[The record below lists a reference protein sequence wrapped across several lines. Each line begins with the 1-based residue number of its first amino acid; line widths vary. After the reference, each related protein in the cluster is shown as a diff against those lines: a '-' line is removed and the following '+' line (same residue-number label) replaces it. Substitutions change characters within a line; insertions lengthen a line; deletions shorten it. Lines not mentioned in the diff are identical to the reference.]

1 MPLILPGNVA
11 SATAPTT
18 YNVANSCRFNDGDAP
33 KMTLTPGSNGSDVK
47 FTFSCWVKRGTNFG
61 AQQYIMLQGSGSTL
75 THIKF
80 DGNDKLDVQGYE
92 SGTAFYNL
100 SNRKFRDPGAWYNI
114 IVAIDTTQ
122 GTAANRVKIYVNG
135 TEETSWDTETVPAED
150 KVLAI
155 NNTSYDIVIGAETSA
170 NYFDG
175 YLAEVV
181 YIDGTQYANTDFGE
195 FDSDSPT
202 IWKPKD
208 PSGLTFGT
216 NGFYLDFEAS
226 DNLGND
232 ANGGTDLTE
241 VNFAATD
248 SSTDTPT
255 NNFATLNPLYKGSLG
270 ATTFAEGNL
279 KFHETNSPSESSP
292 GASTI
297 AVANGKWY
305 FEVYCEEDEDHP
317 PWIAASTVESAQ
329 TILTAAGTGHIWGL
343 LASTHAVALY
353 NDVVYK
359 TSGGSYSE
367 ILTAGLT
374 GGRAADGDIMK
385 IALDLDNGK
394 VWFGKNNEWS
404 NGSAS
409 ISATLD
415 ASNNDTTV
423 TAGTDHYLGCG
434 GEGQICW
441 ANFGSPART
450 ISSSNA
456 DANGYGNFEYAV
468 PSGFFALCTKN
479 LAEYG

>member
-1 MPLILPGNVA
+1 MAIILPANTL
-11 SATAPTT
+11 SAGGFS
-18 YNVANSCRFNDGDAP
+18 VDNSCRFNPGDSPELSRSTGDGNEDV
-33 KMTLTPGSNGSDVK
+33 GSFSFWWKPDKEGGATFYSIYVDSSNF
-47 FTFSCWVKRGTNFG
+47 FTISVDGGGNF
-61 AQQYIMLQGSGSTL
+61 QVLNKLSGSYNMQ
-75 THIKF
+75 F
-80 DGNDKLDVQGYE
+80 E
-92 SGTAFYNL
+92 STAT
-100 SNRKFRDPGAWYNI
+100 FRDPSAWYNF
-114 IVAIDTTQ
+114 VVLVDTTQ
-122 GTAANRVKIYVNG
+122 STEANRMKAYVNG
-135 TEETSWDTETVPAED
+135 TQITSWQTSTYPSQ
-150 KVLAI
+150 
-155 NNTSYDIVIGAETSA
+155 NTDMIMNSNSRTAYISHSGDRMH
-170 NYFDG
+170 G
-175 YLAEVV
+175 YLAEFVL
-181 YIDGTQYANTDFGE
+181 IDGTAQAVTDFGE
-195 FDSDSPT
+195 FDEDSPT

-208 PSGLTFGT
+208 VSGLSKGV
-216 NGFYLDFEAS
+216 NGFYLDFEDSSA
-226 DNLGND
+226 LGNC
-232 ANGGTDLTE
+232 AFGGTDFTVSNL
-241 VNFAATD
+241 AAAD
-248 SSTDTPT
+248 QATDTPT

-385 IALDLDNGK
+385 MALDLDNGK
-394 VWFGKNNEWS
+394 VWFGKNDEWT
-404 NGSAS
+404 NGTAS
-409 ISATLD
+409 ISSTLD

-423 TAGTDHYLGCG
+423 TAGVDHYLGCG
-434 GEGQICW
+434 GEGLICW

-450 ISSSNA
+450 ISSGNA

-468 PSGFFALCTKN
+468 PSGFYALCTKN
-479 LAEYG
+479 VAEYG